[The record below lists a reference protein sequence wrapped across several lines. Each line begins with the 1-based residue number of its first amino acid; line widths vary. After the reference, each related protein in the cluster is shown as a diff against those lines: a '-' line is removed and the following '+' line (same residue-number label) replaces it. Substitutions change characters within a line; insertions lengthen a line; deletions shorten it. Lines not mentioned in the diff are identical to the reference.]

1 MQFNNGLVV
10 FDAGKFVDFND
21 KSSVGR
27 RFGEL
32 RFGNG
37 CFVIFCSRFVGLR
50 VAVVDDLQVSE
61 WLQSHLLV
69 NAEKNHTI
77 IWSKLNYSCGW

>member
-1 MQFNNGLVV
+1 M
-10 FDAGKFVDFND
+10 DFND

-50 VAVVDDLQVSE
+50 VAVVDDLQVGE
-61 WLQSHLLV
+61 
-69 NAEKNHTI
+69 
-77 IWSKLNYSCGW
+77 